1 MMSIQSVLQIALL
14 FTLAQ
19 GHDVVRARLKGSSNQ
34 PTTTTV
40 EQQVLIKRTE
50 KEKEKERIK
59 QPTTL
64 ALIEKDHQRTNLRA
78 TKKQRSSTLTH
89 NPSSTLDRSPHCP
102 DNCSGTFF
110 FWLSLVSFFS
120 NCILIYKNS
129 AHFFF

>member
-1 MMSIQSVLQIALL
+1 MMSISIQSVLQIALL

-40 EQQVLIKRTE
+40 EQQVLVKRTE

-89 NPSSTLDRSPHCP
+89 NPSSALNRSPHCP

-110 FWLSLVSFFS
+110 FLAVLGFF
-120 NCILIYKNS
+120 L
-129 AHFFF
+129 F